1 MDKNYESYEYMC
13 AATIGFGVYL
23 FISSSENLDLG
34 QNLFGNPEG
43 FSFLK
48 NKILCLTFFNIKN

>member
-48 NKILCLTFFNIKN
+48 NKS